1 MFFLYNILLHLVFII
16 LFPYFIFKSI
26 VTGKYR
32 KNFFSRL
39 GFWTDTG
46 NEGFEK
52 KVWFH
57 SVSVGETRAVIPLLK
72 KFKEKN
78 PKTKIYFSTV
88 TLTGNEVAGKEGE
101 GLIDCLFY
109 LPFDFSWVVKKVVN
123 KIGPDVFII
132 VEKEIWPNILKTL
145 NKKEIPIAVIN
156 GIVSERS
163 FGKYLKLNFFFKK
176 VFSMINVFLSV
187 TDEDAKRAMMLGVK
201 EEHVLVAGN
210 IKFDMDFNV
219 NENEIENIKKELF
232 INDPDIIFTAGST
245 HKGEE
250 EIILNLFNELKDRY
264 ENLKLVIAP
273 RHPQRFS
280 EVEKLINDNKL
291 KCIKRKEAAG
301 SKEDKKEERIIL
313 LNTIGELAKIYSF
326 SDFCFVG
333 GSMVEGIGGHNIM
346 EPAFFKKPAIY
357 GHHIK
362 SYEYMAN
369 MLEKGAGGVRACNIE
384 ELKNMVKSFLDTPS
398 LAVKIGESGKRVVEQ
413 NKGAM
418 GTTITLIEKL
428 INLEK

>member
-163 FGKYLKLNFFFKK
+163 FRKYLKLNFFFKK

-187 TDEDAKRAMMLGVK
+187 TGEDAKRAIMLGVDEK
-201 EEHVLVAGN
+201 HVLVAGN
-210 IKFDMDFNV
+210 IKFEMDFDV
-219 NENEIENIKKELF
+219 NKEEIEKIKKELF
-232 INDPDIIFTAGST
+232 INDTDIIFTAGST

-291 KCIKRKEAAG
+291 KCIKRKEAVG

-313 LNTIGELAKIYSF
+313 LNTIGELTKIYSF

-346 EPAFFKKPAIY
+346 EPAFFEKPAIY

-418 GTTITLIEKL
+418 GTTISLIEKL
-428 INLEK
+428 TNIEK